1 MGGMKTSSY
10 LITTAR
16 QECGLRIILASLPK
30 SKPTVGL
37 SFRKADMT
45 ESCLGAS
52 ISRPEE
58 LMSYS
63 QFSRY
68 AEFRCTCHVAVSPP
82 EPGELPP
89 AESLLCKDGNG
100 TRHSNI
106 TDLLT

>member
-10 LITTAR
+10 LITTAL
-16 QECGLRIILASLPK
+16 QECRLGIILASLPK
-30 SKPTVGL
+30 SEPTVGL

-52 ISRPEE
+52 IPRPKE

-63 QFSRY
+63 SL
-68 AEFRCTCHVAVSPP
+68 AVMPNSDALVTWLCPL

-89 AESLLCKDGNG
+89 VESLLCKDGNG
-100 TRHSNI
+100 IRI
-106 TDLLT
+106 RC